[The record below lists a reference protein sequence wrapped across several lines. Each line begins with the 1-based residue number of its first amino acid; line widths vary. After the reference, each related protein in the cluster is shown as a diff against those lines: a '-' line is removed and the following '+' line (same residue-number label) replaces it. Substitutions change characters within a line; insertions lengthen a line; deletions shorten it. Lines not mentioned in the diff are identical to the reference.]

1 MTFTCSPRS
10 RLCCAPS
17 PALPCWV
24 WPSKTSADPSRGMLG
39 RGLDV
44 DWLLPAQLRLNNRGS
59 TSINELELSS
69 ADTGPEV
76 RVRTCRL
83 LHSSISSMQVP
94 AWLLQAWPSC
104 SSKQAAQLFLS
115 ESSEDGYDY
124 VEPCVLIEDPALLQ
138 PMTCSSLAGS
148 NVSSDALF
156 DSRPSSRSATSGED
170 DILLGSAP
178 GEPCCW
184 WPSGCGSS
192 NSSASAGMPLPSA
205 ALPPLSALQNL
216 SKHPWSGAHPLASV
230 SSASLRVP
238 TSTSAANNARW
249 DVPSAA
255 VTKPGI
261 MLDLRTAHPTTAL
274 GPCEAASPGA
284 SKRRRMMQL
293 SDHAGQT
300 AEPSHPVRKGS
311 NVMPRTQLL
320 RGASV
325 NSQDTILPFESRCWQ
340 HMHTRKLFA
349 GVPEAT
355 KSAATPVIPGC
366 HNCGWSFGHAS
377 MAVWPQ
383 WPTHAV
389 QCVRSAVQKGPVSGV
404 FVNRPTN
411 AAMACP
417 SGLQCC
423 CPAGGEA

>member
-1 MTFTCSPRS
+1 
-10 RLCCAPS
+10 
-17 PALPCWV
+17 
-24 WPSKTSADPSRGMLG
+24 MLG

-44 DWLLPAQLRLNNRGS
+44 DWLLPAQLRLNNQGS

-69 ADTGPEV
+69 ADTGPE
-76 RVRTCRL
+76 
-83 LHSSISSMQVP
+83 
-94 AWLLQAWPSC
+94 AWPSC

-325 NSQDTILPFESRCWQ
+325 NSQDTILPFESS
-340 HMHTRKLFA
+340 
-349 GVPEAT
+349 VPEAT

-366 HNCGWSFGHAS
+366 HNCG
-377 MAVWPQ
+377 VLDTPQ
-383 WPTHAV
+383 WRCGPNGPRTLCNA
-389 QCVRSAVQKGPVSGV
+389 CGLRYKKG
-404 FVNRPTN
+404 
-411 AAMACP
+411 
-417 SGLQCC
+417 L
-423 CPAGGEA
+423 